1 MGIPAS
7 KPIGG
12 GRYEFIDILK
22 GFTIIWVL
30 WMHMNLPELIYPSVQ
45 MPIFF
50 FISGSFYHAK
60 TATLWEQVKGDAY
73 RLLLPTISFMAIAA
87 VLLILRGE
95 NCWSWNIISV
105 IQKLRNSSITWF
117 LIALFC
123 FRALNYPLRQ
133 NKGKLWLLVMAVI
146 VYPIGFFWKVRFPEL
161 VIPVIPLTEMFMFGI
176 YYVIGFCV
184 GPQIIQHSITR
195 HKGLINPVACLC
207 LVYSFPY
214 TVACIYLGLMSCRM
228 LENIGIVANLLS
240 YVGKNSIV
248 FYLTHW
254 PLWIF
259 LFKPLSWN
267 LYVVFLTITVWE
279 FPLIYVITHYFPW
292 MIGQKQNFRT

>member
-1 MGIPAS
+1 M
-7 KPIGG
+7 
-12 GRYEFIDILK
+12 D
-22 GFTIIWVL
+22 
-30 WMHMNLPELIYPSVQ
+30 LPELIYPSVQ

-50 FISGSFYHAK
+50 FLSGAFYHAK
-60 TATLWEQVKGDAY
+60 TATLWEQVKGDAF

-146 VYPIGFFWKVRFPEL
+146 VYPIGFFWKVGFPEL

-184 GPQIIQHSITR
+184 GQSIIQHSITR

-207 LVYSFPY
+207 LVYIILIHMLDWESGILKHVPWLVYGFPY
-214 TVACIYLGLMSCRM
+214 TVACIYLGLMFSRR

>member
-1 MGIPAS
+1 
-7 KPIGG
+7 
-12 GRYEFIDILK
+12 
-22 GFTIIWVL
+22 
-30 WMHMNLPELIYPSVQ
+30 MHMNLPELIYPSVQ

-95 NCWSWNIISV
+95 NFWSWNIISV
-105 IQKLRNSSITWF
+105 IQNLRNSSITWF

-133 NKGKLWLLVMAVI
+133 HKGRFGLLVMAII
-146 VYPIGFFWKVRFPEL
+146 VYPIGFYWKVRFPD
-161 VIPVIPLTEMFMFGI
+161 VVFPVIPMQEMFMFGI

-184 GPQIIQHSITR
+184 GPQIIQHSVTR
-195 HKGLINPVACLC
+195 HKGLINPVACFGLVYIMLVHMLDWKSGILTYVPW

-228 LENIGIVANLLS
+228 LQRIGIVANLLS
-240 YVGKNSIV
+240 YIGKHSIV

-267 LYVVFLTITVWE
+267 LYVVFLTITVLE

-292 MIGQKQNFRT
+292 MIGQKKNFRT